1 MKMLND
7 WKLENGLWYRLYCTG
22 YDEYGDEIH
31 EWKCEDITVIPVMT
45 LIRTWEKLV
54 RELSEK
60 QVELYQLKEAYLI
73 AERQIV
79 ETTDFKS
86 IYGAN
91 NQKVRDNHVK
101 AELSDM
107 VEQRASLQFGIDFI
121 QSYIPLL
128 RECIRA
134 KQS

>member
-1 MKMLND
+1 MSSFEFTGKV
-7 WKLENGLWYRLYCTG
+7 WKKSVAVMDDKGNESLEWQVVPITSVPLECLLV
-22 YDEYGDEIH
+22 EY
-31 EWKCEDITVIPVMT
+31 ED
-45 LIRTWEKLV
+45 LV
-54 RELSEK
+54 VELSDK
-60 QVELYQLKEAYLI
+60 QMELYQLKEAYLI